1 MTARLVL
8 AEMSTVVRKPASLV
22 KSARVTAV
30 RSSSDSATVSASRE
44 QVVPLQVKSPKS
56 VA

>member
-30 RSSSDSATVSASRE
+30 RSSSDSATVSESRE